1 MDMNP
6 GTKAWFVDH
15 LDFDTIKQCTL
26 VEKYYLDGG
35 TKPWWKVKLSRK
47 GTQPNALRHKA
58 EHQLYPTKKV
68 AKAAFRMGL

>member
-6 GTKAWFVDH
+6 GTKAWFVD
-15 LDFDTIKQCTL
+15 LWDYNTIKQCTL

-35 TKPWWKVKLSRK
+35 TKPWWKVKLSHH
-47 GTQPNALRHKA
+47 ALRHKA